1 VLGWRAG
8 ADERVAAG
16 PEVAL
21 PAPGGTVQPEHFD
34 LLSSMLQSHA
44 TGRDLCLMG
53 KAGTGKSFMAR
64 LFARALGYAPME
76 TLFIYQDMTARDL
89 LQRRST
95 DEFGATTW
103 TPSPLTTAM
112 ARGNLVVL
120 DGVHR
125 LPVGTLSAIL
135 RLINERELAM
145 FDGSSF
151 VCPERYAEMQ
161 SRLGLSEA
169 ELTARGIFL
178 VHPAFRILALA
189 NPPSAAEPWL
199 SNEVLHLFHFF
210 TVEMDLGSELG
221 RARNAQTLQAVV
233 PAVDAGFA
241 ASLSDFAMHMEQMD
255 ADPLSSVKS
264 PVPAYSPAYPHCLH
278 CVAGIE
284 LMLGCS

>member
-1 VLGWRAG
+1 
-8 ADERVAAG
+8 
-16 PEVAL
+16 
-21 PAPGGTVQPEHFD
+21 
-34 LLSSMLQSHA
+34 
-44 TGRDLCLMG
+44 
-53 KAGTGKSFMAR
+53 
-64 LFARALGYAPME
+64 
-76 TLFIYQDMTARDL
+76 MTARDL